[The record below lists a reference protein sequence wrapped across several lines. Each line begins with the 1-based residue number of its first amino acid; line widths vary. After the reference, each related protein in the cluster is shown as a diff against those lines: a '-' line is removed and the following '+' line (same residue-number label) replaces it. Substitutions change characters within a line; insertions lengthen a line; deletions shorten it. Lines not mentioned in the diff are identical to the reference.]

1 VNPSRQRPHH
11 RRCWSVHCHNAITI
25 FHPRTRAD
33 EREVLGIDGGAHDGA
48 RDVAE
53 LVDDG
58 SAGVTS
64 VDA

>member
-1 VNPSRQRPHH
+1 VLVRPLPQRDHDLP
-11 RRCWSVHCHNAITI
+11 
-25 FHPRTRAD
+25 PRTRAD
-33 EREVLGIDGGAHDGA
+33 EREVLVIDGGAHDGA

-64 VDA
+64 LDA